1 MSATLA
7 VNEFRSCT
15 HFPQTW
21 AIKTVAETQ
30 TMTLWSWHFGRGWP
44 QSGEI
49 PGVLACVGRCWQLG
63 FSWIFHPTWNDLF
76 LGGKV
81 KKRIYFSTIQPSS
94 LELALFLGSW
104 LIMPKNGAFSVIL
117 TDFNVKTSTGPLMFD
132 ASEPAGRQEFGSAGW
147 APKWQTSTA
156 QRRKSAMRTGVER
169 QNNSY
174 PLVN

>member
-1 MSATLA
+1 
-7 VNEFRSCT
+7 
-15 HFPQTW
+15 
-21 AIKTVAETQ
+21 
-30 TMTLWSWHFGRGWP
+30 
-44 QSGEI
+44 
-49 PGVLACVGRCWQLG
+49 
-63 FSWIFHPTWNDLF
+63 
-76 LGGKV
+76 
-81 KKRIYFSTIQPSS
+81 
-94 LELALFLGSW
+94 
-104 LIMPKNGAFSVIL
+104 MPKNGAFSVIL